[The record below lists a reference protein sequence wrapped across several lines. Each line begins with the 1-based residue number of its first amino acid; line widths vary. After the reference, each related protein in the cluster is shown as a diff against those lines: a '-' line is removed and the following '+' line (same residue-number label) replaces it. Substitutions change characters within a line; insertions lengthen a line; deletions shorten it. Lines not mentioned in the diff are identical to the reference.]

1 MVRHKISFCSGNFAC
16 ISTAC
21 FALGFV
27 LWMAPEQCGCPHGA
41 TVKIWPV
48 MLLHWNHLQH
58 LICLHFA
65 VAVCLSFIVKREFD
79 LEEIK
84 VTYDFWRKLGNLDMS
99 FLEQK
104 TV

>member
-1 MVRHKISFCSGNFAC
+1 M
-16 ISTAC
+16 
-21 FALGFV
+21 
-27 LWMAPEQCGCPHGA
+27 
-41 TVKIWPV
+41 
-48 MLLHWNHLQH
+48 QH